1 MIGTLLA
8 FTYIN
13 LVKLSA
19 RTEGKCILEG
29 KARTETN
36 S

>member
-1 MIGTLLA
+1 MIGTLLV
-8 FTYIN
+8 FNYIN
-13 LVKLSA
+13 LVELSA

-29 KARTETN
+29 KAYIETN